1 LHVSCTQ
8 EEPSEASRPETNDK
22 EPTDMAIQRDR
33 HDQIRALYRSLLECQ
48 SNFHE
53 FKALLTLYPA
63 SLPPNG
69 QETAEASLVRAR
81 LNSRISEWLG
91 DEFDAMTVEQLLQW
105 RAIVVDERFNN
116 VLPTWRESNIW

>member
-1 LHVSCTQ
+1 
-8 EEPSEASRPETNDK
+8 
-22 EPTDMAIQRDR
+22 MQRDR

-48 SNFHE
+48 SNFDE
-53 FKALLTLYPA
+53 FKALLALYPP

-91 DEFDAMTVEQLLQW
+91 DEFDAMTAEQLLQW
-105 RAIVVDERFNN
+105 RAIVVEERFNN
-116 VLPTWRESNIW
+116 VLSTWKESNVW